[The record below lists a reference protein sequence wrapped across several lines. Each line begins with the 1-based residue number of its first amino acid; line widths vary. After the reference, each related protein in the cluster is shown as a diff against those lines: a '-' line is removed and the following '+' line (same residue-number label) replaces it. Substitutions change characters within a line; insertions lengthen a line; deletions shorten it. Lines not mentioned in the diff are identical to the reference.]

1 MRRNSASPTSDKPHF
16 QRKGCFHNCIR
27 AWVTVHPKP
36 MPSVL
41 IADDNPFILDTLA
54 GRLRR
59 NGHDVIQATNGQ
71 EAIDRC
77 AGNKPDVAIL
87 DVSMPVMN
95 GLEAAK
101 HLREMMPT
109 LPIILFTA
117 YGDLLQSQTE
127 QLGVT
132 AVFDKSSR
140 LSDLLDTV
148 EECWPK
154 QQK

>member
-1 MRRNSASPTSDKPHF
+1 
-16 QRKGCFHNCIR
+16 
-27 AWVTVHPKP
+27 

-41 IADDNPFILDTLA
+41 IADDNPFILDTLT

-77 AGNKPDVAIL
+77 TRSKPDVAIL

-117 YGDLLQSQTE
+117 YGDLLKSQTE

-154 QQK
+154 QQKGSRSA